1 MESPALGLSL
11 FGLLAIAGLILT
23 NAYFVAAEFAL
34 VAVRRTQI
42 ELWVAEGRRGASAA
56 ARAIDSLDDAI
67 AATQLGITL
76 ASIGLGFVGEPA
88 LARLIA
94 PMLEATP
101 LSTGLAVHTIALIVA
116 FSLITFLHVVV
127 GELAPK
133 AVALDHP
140 GRVALLCARPL
151 LIFGR
156 IFRPVLWLMNG
167 CGNALVRML
176 GVQPAGHGQSVHS
189 PEELSL
195 LVSESRAAGKIRP
208 YAGRILGNVFRLS
221 RTRVRDVMV
230 PRDEVM
236 AIDRNIDAEE
246 LLDLL
251 RETGFT
257 RLPVYDGELDRMVG
271 ILHTKDLFHVYAR
284 ERVVHLIDAVR
295 PVTFI
300 RSDLPV
306 VDALRQFRRGRRH
319 LAVVRDGEGPVQ
331 GVCTLEDILEE
342 IVGEIRDEF
351 DQEELRAIQHVSE
364 EEYDS
369 LGRVK
374 VLDFNRQTGWEI
386 PSEPGDSLSGVV
398 FNALG
403 RAPIR
408 GDVVRLPG
416 YEIRVEDVSGTRI
429 ARVRLRKLELD
440 PADV

>member
-342 IVGEIRDEF
+342 IVGEIEDEH
-351 DQEELRAIQHVSE
+351 DQPTPAGSE
-364 EEYDS
+364 
-369 LGRVK
+369 
-374 VLDFNRQTGWEI
+374 
-386 PSEPGDSLSGVV
+386 
-398 FNALG
+398 
-403 RAPIR
+403 
-408 GDVVRLPG
+408 
-416 YEIRVEDVSGTRI
+416 
-429 ARVRLRKLELD
+429 
-440 PADV
+440 